1 MYNNSMNIIR
11 QNLLTYIGYCLK
23 KPVRRFGYPK
33 CVASLKRVGINTK
46 KATLYKEFSICKKEE
61 LIKLKTFYNK
71 EVPVLTQKGHL
82 EIRTR
87 LPFKKFGPWDNKW
100 RVVSI
105 NTPSVE
111 RSSRLKMIYILK
123 KFGFGKLGRNLFIT
137 PYPLKTT
144 IIRLAT
150 DLGIQKYVTFG
161 ELDILKDEKQEIGVA
176 WQADEIN
183 KTYQDFIDEAK
194 TAPKDYCWPLRAKKL
209 ENVFAL
215 IYELDPHLPKQFL
228 PTNWY
233 GNEAYSIFKAISNS
247 Y

>member
-1 MYNNSMNIIR
+1 MNIVR

-23 KPVRRFGYPK
+23 KPARRFGYPQ
-33 CVASLKRVGINTK
+33 CHASLKQVDINTK

-71 EVPVLTQKGHL
+71 KVPILTQKGHL

-105 NTPSVE
+105 NTPSTE

-123 KFGFGKLGRNLFIT
+123 KFGFGKLGRNLFIS

-144 IIRLAT
+144 ITRLAT
-150 DLGIQKYVTFG
+150 NLGIQKYVTFG
-161 ELDILKDEKQEIGVA
+161 ELDILKEEKQEIGAA
-176 WQADEIN
+176 WQLDKIN
-183 KTYQDFIDEAK
+183 QMYQHFTEEARI
-194 TAPKDYCWPLRAKKL
+194 TPKDYFWPLRAKKL
-209 ENVFAL
+209 ENVFAS
-215 IYELDPHLPKQFL
+215 IYDTDPHLPKQFL
-228 PTNWY
+228 PTNWD